1 MALGRRVLLS
11 VAGGSLLYSGMV
23 SALGMGDITLHSA
36 LNQPLSAEIDLLD
49 VGELSADEI
58 RVVLASSR
66 DFERVGVERLEFLQN
81 LTFTP
86 VIEGNRSR
94 IRVTS
99 NKPVREPYLNFL
111 VEITR
116 ARSRLLREYTVL
128 LDPMPSEPQFTASAI
143 VSAPQAAVS
152 PVRTESSRFVPPA
165 ALPQASL
172 GKRHVVASGESL
184 WTIASAYMAEGGQGS
199 LSQFMQ
205 EIRVLNPNAFAD
217 GDPSR
222 LNAGANLLLPD
233 AAEQPAIA
241 QVEQVAESASIDAL
255 TPMPQ
260 PTEMTAAEDQV
271 AVLRRQLFEE
281 LAASRDENQ
290 QLKQMLVELQLQLE
304 RVNAQLQNQR
314 SLPEA
319 AAEQPSTGP
328 STIEPLAPII
338 TTPSTVEPQ
347 NAVERADSAP
357 SIAQPVVINAARDAG
372 WRDWAVPG
380 AGVLVSLLFG
390 GFWFSRRSKSATK
403 ALEATPNSA
412 MLSKRLPPSAPT
424 AGSDMPRQPAH
435 ASVSETDV
443 LEAADIYLTYGR
455 RAEAIDVL
463 QRGIERAP
471 DQLDLRLRL
480 LGLVAESGDVEA
492 YRGAAAAYLQAGGNS
507 AQLSQLV
514 ALHPALAAA
523 VAPVEPLQD
532 PAERVIADAEF
543 ILTLNERMAAP
554 SVSTEHRS
562 VMTDRPDDGVETAA
576 ASQPWLDGFDEV
588 LTLGELPSLLDNTDS
603 FASMPSAEEI
613 RQLEPNP
620 EHLVRLNQAV
630 AYIKQGDMESACRI
644 LESLATEGD
653 EQQRQQV
660 NELLAQ
666 IA

>member
-1 MALGRRVLLS
+1 MALGRRVLLL
-11 VAGGSLLYSGMV
+11 VASGSLLYSSVV

-49 VGELSADEI
+49 VGELSAEDI
-58 RVVLASSR
+58 RVVLASSS
-66 DFERVGVERLEFLQN
+66 DFERIGVERLAFLQN

-94 IRVTS
+94 IRVAS

-111 VEITR
+111 VQITR
-116 ARSRLLREYTVL
+116 AKSRLLREYTVL
-128 LDPMPSEPQFTASAI
+128 LDPMPS
-143 VSAPQAAVS
+143 APQLETRAIISVPQAVVS
-152 PVRTESSRFVPPA
+152 PVHTASSSFVPPA

-172 GKRHVVASGESL
+172 GKRHLVAGGENL
-184 WTIASAYMAEGGQGS
+184 WTVANAYMAEGSQSS
-199 LSQFMQ
+199 LSQFMHDIQ
-205 EIRVLNPNAFAD
+205 VLNPNAFAD

-222 LNAGANLLLPD
+222 LNAGAHLLLPD
-233 AAEQPAIA
+233 VAVQPAIA
-241 QVEQVAESASIDAL
+241 QVKQAVEPVSIDAL

-260 PTEMTAAEDQV
+260 LTEMTAAEDQV
-271 AVLRRQLFEE
+271 AVLRRQLFDE

-319 AAEQPSTGP
+319 AIEQP
-328 STIEPLAPII
+328 STIEPSAPVA
-338 TTPSTVEPQ
+338 TTPSIVEPQ
-347 NAVERADSAP
+347 SATERPDSAP
-357 SIAQPVVINAARDAG
+357 SIAQPAVMSTARDDG
-372 WRDWAVPG
+372 WRDWTMPG

-390 GFWFSRRSKSATK
+390 GLWFNRRNKSATK
-403 ALEATPNSA
+403 ALEAVPNSPI
-412 MLSKRLPPSAPT
+412 LSKRLPPSTLT
-424 AGSDMPRQPAH
+424 AGLDMPRQPAH

-455 RAEAIDVL
+455 RAEAFDVL

-492 YRGAAAAYLQAGGNS
+492 YNGAAAAYLEAGGDL
-507 AQLSQLV
+507 AQLNQLV

-523 VAPVEPLQD
+523 VAPIASSQG
-532 PAERVIADAEF
+532 PAETIAAEAEF
-543 ILTLNERMAAP
+543 TLTLNEPMAAP
-554 SVSTEHRS
+554 SVSAEDRS
-562 VMTDRPDDGVETAA
+562 VMDDRSEDSVESST
-576 ASQPWLDGFDEV
+576 ASQLWLNDFDEV
-588 LTLGELPSLLDNTDS
+588 LTLGELPALLEGADS
-603 FASMPSAEEI
+603 FASMPLTEEI

-630 AYIKQGDMESACRI
+630 AYIKQGDMESACTI

-653 EQQRQQV
+653 EQQRRQV